1 MHGLSPMNI
10 QLFFSSAPYAAE
22 PHFQVRRLL
31 VLEGYLF
38 AWVLV
43 GFVLKSDAV
52 K

>member
-1 MHGLSPMNI
+1 MSVNVKPLCSRVH
-10 QLFFSSAPYAAE
+10 YAAE
-22 PHFQVRRLL
+22 TYFKVRLYLL
-31 VLEGYLF
+31 APKGYVF